1 MDLKDVICHLVLQVV
16 QDICRS
22 KFIGFPLPKKQTKK
36 IHLSQGNK
44 GGYLHCMLPCLI
56 GFHDFIFLI
65 GGKHD

>member
-1 MDLKDVICHLVLQVV
+1 MDLKDVICQLVLQVV

-22 KFIGFPLPKKQTKK
+22 KSIGFPLLKKKTKK

-44 GGYLHCMLPCLI
+44 SGSLHCMLICLI
-56 GFHDFIFLI
+56 GFHDFFFLI